1 MASLSKPQNHAIV
14 HLTCMKAILFFV
26 SFIVVSSLTKAQNTP
41 PQITTPEKHTV
52 SYGQQACFNITT
64 TDADNDTVIIW
75 WGNNIW
81 ATFSST
87 NNINRFSNASVCI
100 TASRGKHNVGDNVF
114 ELFATDGKDTVSKLC
129 RFDVRDYPYKVHPV
143 VFNKFNSFMIDV
155 MGDASEPWGNYIG
168 LTYESKIYDLNMVLY
183 YTDTNRFFS
192 FTPTIAGKY
201 LLFTTYKT
209 STPNTYTSKDTLET
223 DLGVGVVKIES
234 YSLSIYPTP
243 ASNIIHFQNLPADV
257 AMFEIT
263 DMTGRVITTITAH
276 QSTVDVSHLKNG
288 VYIIT
293 AYNAAKTLTLRAK
306 LIKE

>member
-26 SFIVVSSLTKAQNTP
+26 SFIVVCSFTKAQNTL
-41 PQITTPEKHTV
+41 PQIITPEKNTV

-87 NNINRFSNASVCI
+87 NNINKFSNASVCM

-129 RFDVRDYPYKVHPV
+129 RFDVRDCPYKVHPI
-143 VFNKFNSFMIDV
+143 VFNKFNSFMVDV

-192 FTPTIAGKY
+192 FTPTVAGKY

-209 STPNTYTSKDTLET
+209 SAPDAYTSRDTLET

-234 YSLSIYPTP
+234 NSLSIYPNP
-243 ASNIIHFQNLPADV
+243 ASNSIQFQNLPTDVTTFEFAD
-257 AMFEIT
+257 I
-263 DMTGRVITTITAH
+263 TGRVISFITTN
-276 QSTVDVSHLKNG
+276 QNSVDISHLSDG

-293 AYNAAKTLTLRAK
+293 AYNAVKTPLLRTK